1 MPQGI
6 SKNPLTDISKVYLEQ
21 VSAVEIDE
29 RLGGKGYK
37 RRKDYAGRTVEGDW
51 PDSDRG
57 GGHKAKK
64 RAGGKVEKKSP
75 TYQAY
80 VLNKESV
87 ECDCDCG
94 EVPCV
99 KCGEDHHKVS
109 EGFSNWRDELR
120 EIVTDASDME
130 DDENPEIK
138 EKKVKNKI
146 KINPEFKEAVEE
158 IGGQLLEVQE
168 VSLSPDEET
177 DGQPIGASAS
187 DNKAEKSKKKETMLK
202 KRIIRMKMMAVN
214 SGSDEGIVASY
225 QPEIEGAVQYFY
237 EQGINEECLDQI
249 IEEIVLD
256 EFVNFVLDASQFLTE
271 ETEEGRPARKMNVRT
286 LKSTKKRAA
295 EIKADRSDVVKRG
308 TPVDTLRR
316 ARAERSTKKPKLA
329 QPAKPAVVK
338 SVEKVKKTQPAKKP
352 NKQSLRDRVGSAF
365 KKGVERHKAA
375 VSKNEFTKGVASGV
389 KAVGKAVRDVDSV
402 LKVNKKKTVNM
413 QSYEPEGEFI
423 DEDTKRTTKGRWV
436 DKKGRSHKFSVSTH
450 TGDEGHV
457 ASIVKSQYPAKRV
470 VITGQSAEKK
480 KKVAAAK
487 KKKKLEEGEIADKLR
502 KVVADMKAADR
513 KAGLLPGGK
522 DVVDLDVERERRRKK
537 KVEEE
542 VGISSSVAMEKAR
555 KEAELRRKEEQAVK
569 KEKKALKKEEV
580 QLEGRSIFKKAMS
593 KAFGKKKEE
602 ERKAEKAQDAGAR
615 LRSKKAREE
624 YASKVSGSED
634 IVPDDL
640 RDHYEIAELNRY
652 EKEKGKSTG
661 SASYRSGVNTPRKG
675 TPTKKGGSSDKI
687 VHFGKG
693 LVRGAEGRP
702 TGQTRKSYDAR
713 GKETDRREKPS
724 RTMERIRQMRKDADK
739 AMRDTSGT

>member
-1 MPQGI
+1 MPEGI
-6 SKNPLTDISKVYLEQ
+6 SPNSLNPLSQVYLDSIAEGRLKSLEKA
-21 VSAVEIDE
+21 SALSASDNPDDQDE
-29 RLGGKGYK
+29 ARKIRVRHDYESLKQQIGK
-37 RRKDYAGRTVEGDW
+37 
-51 PDSDRG
+51 
-57 GGHKAKK
+57 KK
-64 RAGGKVEKKSP
+64 KPQKPAV
-75 TYQAY
+75 A
-80 VLNKESV
+80 ESV
-87 ECDCDCG
+87 D
-94 EVPCV
+94 
-99 KCGEDHHKVS
+99 
-109 EGFSNWRDELR
+109 FSHWRDDLR
-120 EIVTDASDME
+120 EIVGGASPILSSNPAVSSEPSSNIHATDTQTA
-130 DDENPEIK
+130 K
-138 EKKVKNKI
+138 KVTEKKVKNKI

-158 IGGQLLEVQE
+158 IGGQLLEVKE
-168 VSLSPDEET
+168 VENNGDE
-177 DGQPIGASAS
+177 QPVDSEDA
-187 DNKAEKSKKKETMLK
+187 KQKKMQKDKETMLK
-202 KRIIRMKMMAVN
+202 KRIIRMKLRAVN
-214 SGSDEGIVASY
+214 IGADQGIVASY

-237 EQGINEECLDQI
+237 EQGINEEGLDQI
-249 IEEIVLD
+249 IEEIGLD

-338 SVEKVKKTQPAKKP
+338 SVAKVKKTQPAKKP

-615 LRSKKAREE
+615 LRRKKAREE

-687 VHFGKG
+687 IHFAKG

>member
-57 GGHKAKK
+57 AGNKAKR
-64 RAGGKVEKKSP
+64 RAGEKVEKKSP
-75 TYQAY
+75 TYRAY
-80 VLNKESV
+80 VLNKEEKEC
-87 ECDCDCG
+87 ECDCG
-94 EVPCV
+94 KVPCV
-99 KCGEDHHKVS
+99 TCGEDHHKVD
-109 EGFSNWRDELR
+109 EGFSDWR
-120 EIVTDASDME
+120 SDLSE
-130 DDENPEIK
+130 YVGSTGPGLQTNPGLDQSPDGSRHSVNNEKIK

-146 KINPEFKEAVEE
+146 KINPSFQESAEE
-158 IGGQLLEVQE
+158 LTKVLGGHLLEVSQIVDKDQE
-168 VSLSPDEET
+168 DGEPD
-177 DGQPIGASAS
+177 DK
-187 DNKAEKSKKKETMLK
+187 KAELQKKKEQMLK

-214 SGSDEGIVASY
+214 SGNDEGIIASY
-225 QPEIEGAVQYFY
+225 QPEIEGAVQFFY
-237 EQGINEECLDQI
+237 EQGINEEGLDQV
-249 IEEIVLD
+249 IEDVGLED
-256 EFVNFVLDASQFLTE
+256 FVDFVLDASEFLTE
-271 ETEEGRPARKMNVRT
+271 EERPARKMNVRT
-286 LKSTKKRAA
+286 LKATKKKAA
-295 EIKADRSDVVKRG
+295 EIKADKSDVVKRG
-308 TPVDTLRR
+308 TPLDTVRR
-316 ARAERSTKKPKLA
+316 ARAERASKKPKLA
-329 QPAKPAVVK
+329 KPSAPVKKVEK
-338 SVEKVKKTQPAKKP
+338 SVEKVKATQPTKRP
-352 NKQSLRDRVGSAF
+352 NKQSIRDRVTSAF
-365 KKGVERHKAA
+365 KKGVERHKKA

-402 LKVNKKKTVNM
+402 LKVNKKTTVNM
-413 QSYEPEGEFI
+413 QSYEPEGDFI

-450 TGDEGHV
+450 TGDEQHV
-457 ASIVKSQYPAKRV
+457 GSIIKSQYPAKRV
-470 VITGQSAEKK
+470 VITGQSVDKK
-480 KKVAAAK
+480 KKTASK
-487 KKKKLEEGEIADKLR
+487 K
-502 KVVADMKAADR
+502 
-513 KAGLLPGGK
+513 
-522 DVVDLDVERERRRKK
+522 KK

-542 VGISSSVAMEKAR
+542 VGISSAAAMEKAR

-615 LRSKKAREE
+615 LRRKKAREE